1 MLIIII
7 FQIRGYMIH
16 PSIRGEVWE
25 FLLSCYDPESTFDEP
40 WQIWQ
45 HQR

>member
-25 FLLSCYDPESTFDEP
+25 FLLSCYDPQSTFEERE
-40 WQIWQ
+40 QIR
-45 HQR
+45 QRRR